1 MAAKYEYTLTDVTRN
16 DALMLQ
22 RAATALEKS
31 WFCFG
36 RAWYKLD
43 ILELIDEDLKPTPL
57 GLDVARKVLEA

>member
-1 MAAKYEYTLTDVTRN
+1 MKHEYTLHDVTRN
-16 DALMLQ
+16 DAIMIQ
-22 RAATALEKS
+22 KAASQIEKS

-57 GLDVARKVLEA
+57 GLAVARKVLEA

>member
-1 MAAKYEYTLTDVTRN
+1 MKYEYTLHDVTRN
-16 DALMLQ
+16 DAIMIQ
-22 RAATALEKS
+22 KAASCLEKS

-57 GLDVARKVLEA
+57 GLAVARKVLEA